1 MAHNINNFKR
11 SKSERPYGVGFGQ
24 KRTGYNFQ
32 LHHVAIHLIHL
43 TVYASTYTQGMYAL
57 LPWTFLLLT

>member
-11 SKSERPYGVGFGQ
+11 SKSESPYGGEFGH
-24 KRTGYNFQ
+24 KRTGNYFQ

-43 TVYASTYTQGMYAL
+43 TVYASIYTLEMYAL
-57 LPWTFLLLT
+57 LP